1 LPRGSHAYS
10 GTLRYW
16 HGLPPFHPSEWSL
29 DELRQFTSIDVI
41 QLAGATLRVR
51 IVVGG
56 AGGAG
61 GVGGAGDT
69 GGTGGSEA
77 APSARAPRT
86 TASGD
91 VLSAASSSDAE
102 GQPAA
107 IATPRSPEIKEIVEL
122 ELLTPRARFPKYV
135 LRADTPEEAR
145 AWAASIAQHIWP
157 LQ

>member
-1 LPRGSHAYS
+1 MPRGSHAYS

-16 HGLPPFHPSEWSL
+16 HGLPLFHPSEWSL

-51 IVVGG
+51 
-56 AGGAG
+56 
-61 GVGGAGDT
+61 
-69 GGTGGSEA
+69 EA

>member
-1 LPRGSHAYS
+1 MPRGSHAYS

-51 IVVGG
+51 IV
-56 AGGAG
+56 
-61 GVGGAGDT
+61 
-69 GGTGGSEA
+69 
-77 APSARAPRT
+77 R
-86 TASGD
+86 
-91 VLSAASSSDAE
+91 SDAE

-107 IATPRSPEIKEIVEL
+107 IATPRSPEIEEIVEL
-122 ELLTPRARFPKYV
+122 ELLTPRSRFPKYV
-135 LRADTPEEAR
+135 LRADTPDEAR

>member
-1 LPRGSHAYS
+1 MPRGSHAYS

-41 QLAGATLRVR
+41 QLAGATL
-51 IVVGG
+51 
-56 AGGAG
+56 
-61 GVGGAGDT
+61 
-69 GGTGGSEA
+69 TGGSEA

-86 TASGD
+86 TPSGD
-91 VLSAASSSDAE
+91 VLTAASSSDAE

-135 LRADTPEEAR
+135 LRANTPEEAR

-157 LQ
+157 QQ

>member
-41 QLAGATLRVR
+41 QLAGATLR
-51 IVVGG
+51 
-56 AGGAG
+56 
-61 GVGGAGDT
+61 
-69 GGTGGSEA
+69 GSEA
-77 APSARAPRT
+77 APSTRAPRT
-86 TASGD
+86 TTSGD

-135 LRADTPEEAR
+135 LRADTPEDAR

>member
-1 LPRGSHAYS
+1 MPRGSHTYS

-91 VLSAASSSDAE
+91 VLSA
-102 GQPAA
+102 
-107 IATPRSPEIKEIVEL
+107 IATPRSPEIEEIVEL

>member
-56 AGGAG
+56 AGG
-61 GVGGAGDT
+61 
-69 GGTGGSEA
+69 TGGSEA

-91 VLSAASSSDAE
+91 VLSA
-102 GQPAA
+102 
-107 IATPRSPEIKEIVEL
+107 IATPRSPEIEEIVEL

>member
-1 LPRGSHAYS
+1 MPRGSHAYS

-41 QLAGATLRVR
+41 QLAGATL
-51 IVVGG
+51 
-56 AGGAG
+56 
-61 GVGGAGDT
+61 
-69 GGTGGSEA
+69 TGGSEA

-91 VLSAASSSDAE
+91 VLSA
-102 GQPAA
+102 
-107 IATPRSPEIKEIVEL
+107 IATQRSPEIEEIVEL

>member
-1 LPRGSHAYS
+1 MPRGSHAYS

-51 IVVGG
+51 IVVGK
-56 AGGAG
+56 
-61 GVGGAGDT
+61 
-69 GGTGGSEA
+69 A

-86 TASGD
+86 TTSGD

-107 IATPRSPEIKEIVEL
+107 IATPRSPEIEEIVEL

>member
-1 LPRGSHAYS
+1 LTRGSHAYS

-41 QLAGATLRVR
+41 QLAGATLRV
-51 IVVGG
+51 VK
-56 AGGAG
+56 
-61 GVGGAGDT
+61 
-69 GGTGGSEA
+69 GTPPA
-77 APSARAPRT
+77 
-86 TASGD
+86 GD

-107 IATPRSPEIKEIVEL
+107 IATPRSPEIEEIVEL

>member
-1 LPRGSHAYS
+1 
-10 GTLRYW
+10 
-16 HGLPPFHPSEWSL
+16 LPPFHPSEWSL

-51 IVVGG
+51 
-56 AGGAG
+56 
-61 GVGGAGDT
+61 
-69 GGTGGSEA
+69 TGGSEA

-91 VLSAASSSDAE
+91 VLSA
-102 GQPAA
+102 
-107 IATPRSPEIKEIVEL
+107 IATPRSPEIEEIVEL

>member
-1 LPRGSHAYS
+1 MPRGSHAYS

-29 DELRQFTSIDVI
+29 DELRQFTSFDVI

-51 IVVGG
+51 IV
-56 AGGAG
+56 
-61 GVGGAGDT
+61 VGGAGDT

-86 TASGD
+86 TTSGD

-107 IATPRSPEIKEIVEL
+107 IATPRSPEIEEIVEL

-145 AWAASIAQHIWP
+145 AGAASIAQHIWP

>member
-16 HGLPPFHPSEWSL
+16 HGFPPFHPSEWSL

-41 QLAGATLRVR
+41 QLAGATLRV
-51 IVVGG
+51 
-56 AGGAG
+56 
-61 GVGGAGDT
+61 
-69 GGTGGSEA
+69 EA
-77 APSARAPRT
+77 P
-86 TASGD
+86 SGD

>member
-41 QLAGATLRVR
+41 QLAGATLR
-51 IVVGG
+51 
-56 AGGAG
+56 
-61 GVGGAGDT
+61 

-91 VLSAASSSDAE
+91 VLSA
-102 GQPAA
+102 
-107 IATPRSPEIKEIVEL
+107 IATPRSPEIEEIVEL

>member
-1 LPRGSHAYS
+1 MPRGSHAYS

-51 IVVGG
+51 IV
-56 AGGAG
+56 
-61 GVGGAGDT
+61 
-69 GGTGGSEA
+69 
-77 APSARAPRT
+77 
-86 TASGD
+86 

>member
-1 LPRGSHAYS
+1 MPRGSHAYS

-41 QLAGATLRVR
+41 QLAGATLR
-51 IVVGG
+51 
-56 AGGAG
+56 
-61 GVGGAGDT
+61 
-69 GGTGGSEA
+69 
-77 APSARAPRT
+77 
-86 TASGD
+86 
-91 VLSAASSSDAE
+91 E

-107 IATPRSPEIKEIVEL
+107 IATPRSPEIEEIVEL

>member
-56 AGGAG
+56 ACG
-61 GVGGAGDT
+61 T
-69 GGTGGSEA
+69 GTGGSEA

-86 TASGD
+86 TPSGD